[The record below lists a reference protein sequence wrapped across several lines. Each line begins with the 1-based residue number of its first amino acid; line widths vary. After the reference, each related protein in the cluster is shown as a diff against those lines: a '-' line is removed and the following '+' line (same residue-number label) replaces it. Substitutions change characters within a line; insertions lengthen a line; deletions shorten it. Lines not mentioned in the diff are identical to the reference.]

1 MLDRGRIWVKP
12 ATFAVARRVEA
23 FALAMSVAGFAQDN
37 NGVILQLPAIADA
50 VRIPV
55 VAAGGYF
62 EVYVS
67 RSDQGGAGRP
77 SHLAEAFTQGK
88 ADAASSRNNMLK
100 VAKRFVKFLIED
112 GAIEE
117 DPGENVDYAI
127 EPKRLPRYVLTEGEV
142 KRLLEAPDLSTV
154 LGYRDRTILEVFYS
168 SGIRR
173 SELINL
179 RLTDIDL
186 DAGLL
191 RVNAVKGN
199 KDRMV
204 PLGRIAGKFL
214 KNYIKDVRPHLV
226 KDPNDDHIFLSL
238 LGRKICKCMLG
249 LRLKGYLKTAGIDKK
264 VSIHTLRAT
273 CATHCLRG
281 KKRGEQ
287 MHPRYLMELLGHS
300 SMESLNPYLA
310 VSIADLKEAHN
321 RCHPRERDKRAV

>member
-1 MLDRGRIWVKP
+1 MNAWRDAYFKRLEVLGYSSETLGSHQWRLK
-12 ATFAVARRVEA
+12 A
-23 FALAMSVAGFAQDN
+23 FLEYLESV
-37 NGVILQLPAIADA
+37 GVREPKQITTAHIRNYQTHL
-50 VRIPV
+50 
-55 VAAGGYF
+55 F
-62 EVYVS
+62 E
-67 RSDQGGAGRP
+67 RLNR
-77 SHLAEAFTQGK
+77 QGK
-88 ADAASSRNNMLK
+88 MDQVSSRNNMLK
-100 VAKRFVKFLIED
+100 VAKKFVRFLFDEEVID
-112 GAIEE
+112 E
-117 DPGENVDYAI
+117 DPGEGLEYAI
-127 EPKRLPRYVLTEGEV
+127 EPKRLPRYVLTEVEV
-142 KRLLEAPDLSTV
+142 RRLLEAPDLSTA

-168 SGIRR
+168 CGIRR

-179 RLTDIDL
+179 RLNDVDI

-191 RVNAVKGN
+191 RVNAGKGN